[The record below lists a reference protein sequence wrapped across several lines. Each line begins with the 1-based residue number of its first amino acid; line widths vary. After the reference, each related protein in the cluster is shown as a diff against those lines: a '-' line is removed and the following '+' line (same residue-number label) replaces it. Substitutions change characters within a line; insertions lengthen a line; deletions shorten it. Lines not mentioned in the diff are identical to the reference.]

1 MSLVV
6 QREADMRGAQ
16 WARTPMGSAIREAE
30 EGAAAADM
38 AERGAAGGL

>member
-1 MSLVV
+1 MC
-6 QREADMRGAQ
+6 GAEC
-16 WARTPMGSAIREAE
+16 ARTPMGSAIREDE